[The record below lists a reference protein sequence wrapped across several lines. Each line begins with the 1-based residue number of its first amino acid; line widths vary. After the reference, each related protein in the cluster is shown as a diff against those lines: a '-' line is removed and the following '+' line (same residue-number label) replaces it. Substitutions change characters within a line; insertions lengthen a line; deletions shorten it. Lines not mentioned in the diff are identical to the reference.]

1 MWTGFARWRAWIAR
15 RRGAGPAS
23 QTQATAAE
31 AKRPYRWQRRDG
43 DRIVTL
49 EDAVRAREAET
60 QREVAAAIDARRA
73 ASETRARDLEDVV
86 EKLRAQME
94 RLEETLQVVGQ
105 RSRHFEQSYV
115 RLKSQL
121 AGSDRPPPAAPP
133 AQAASDRGDAALYA
147 RVGLSPDCPDF
158 VLDAARRAFAR
169 RYHPDSQVGRD
180 DQDASATEFR
190 YYMRIFDVL
199 QERRKPQV
207 P

>member
-1 MWTGFARWRAWIAR
+1 VWTGLTRWRAWIAR
-15 RRGAGPAS
+15 RRGAAPAS
-23 QTQATAAE
+23 STQAAAAE
-31 AKRPYRWQRRDG
+31 ARRPYRWQRREG

-49 EDAVRAREAET
+49 DDALRAREAET
-60 QREVAAAIDARRA
+60 QREAAAIDAQRA

-86 EKLRAQME
+86 EKLRAQMT

-105 RSRHFEQSYV
+105 RSRHFEQSYA

-121 AGSDRPPPAAPP
+121 AGSDRPPQPAPSSQP
-133 AQAASDRGDAALYA
+133 ASDRGDAALYA

-169 RYHPDSQVGRD
+169 RYHPDAQAGRD